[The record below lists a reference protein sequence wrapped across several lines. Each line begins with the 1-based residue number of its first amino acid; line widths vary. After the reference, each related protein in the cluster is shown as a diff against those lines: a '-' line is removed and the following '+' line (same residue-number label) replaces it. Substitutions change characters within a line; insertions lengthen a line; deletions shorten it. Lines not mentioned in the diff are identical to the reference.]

1 MDLQGA
7 DIFVHPAALEAGH
20 LLAPEVCAHMVL
32 DVVFA
37 PHHLVALYAL
47 KSGQVVRAKNSDNQ
61 RFNLSLQGST
71 GVGPTYGR

>member
-32 DVVFA
+32 DVVLAF
-37 PHHLVALYAL
+37 HDLVALAAL
-47 KSGQVVRAKNSDNQ
+47 
-61 RFNLSLQGST
+61 
-71 GVGPTYGR
+71 VGGDVAG

>member
-20 LLAPEVCAHMVL
+20 LLAPKVCAHMVL
-32 DVVFA
+32 DMVFA
-37 PHHLVALYAL
+37 LHHFVALYAL
-47 KSGQVVRAKNSDNQ
+47 EGGQVVGAENFNNQ